1 MTKPGQERKKKY
13 APPRL
18 RRYGDLRT
26 LTQGNIRN
34 KTEASGIKTRNGG
47 PG

>member
-26 LTQGNIRN
+26 LTQGNRRN
-34 KTEASGIKTRNGG
+34 KVEPTGIKTKFGG

>member
-1 MTKPGQERKKKY
+1 MSKPVQERKKKY

-26 LTQGNIRN
+26 LTLGNRKN
-34 KTEASGIKTRNGG
+34 KNEPTGVKTRTGG